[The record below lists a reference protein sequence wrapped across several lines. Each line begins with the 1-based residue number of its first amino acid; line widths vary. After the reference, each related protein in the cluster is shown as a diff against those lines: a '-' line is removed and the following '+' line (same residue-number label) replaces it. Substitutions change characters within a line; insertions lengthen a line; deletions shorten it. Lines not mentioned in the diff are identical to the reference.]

1 MSRFSKGLRI
11 VCGCHARADR
21 SFFFRGRQF
30 PVCARCTGMLA
41 GYVLGIA
48 WLFPFDRW
56 PLWLCVLACLP
67 AIADGV
73 GQLKSRW
80 ESTNVRRLITGVFL
94 GAAIVHLLV
103 NYHFFLMRCARAL
116 HEYVYGR

>member
-1 MSRFSKGLRI
+1 MPPQYVAPQYAPYTPPQTDNPTAVWKVLG
-11 VCGCHARADR
+11 
-21 SFFFRGRQF
+21 FFV
-30 PVCARCTGMLA
+30 PLA

-56 PLWLCVLACLP
+56 PVWLCVLACLP
-67 AIADGV
+67 AVADGL

-80 ESTNVRRLITGVFL
+80 ESTNVRRLITGVLL